1 MAVKIIINR
10 KVPKEKEQALLPLL
24 LELRALATVQRGYIS
39 GETLRN
45 VQEPEEYVV
54 ISTWRSVEDWDA
66 WAASQKR
73 AEIQGRIDDLLG
85 EKTEYGIYF
94 YG

>member
-1 MAVKIIINR
+1 MTVKIIIKR
-10 KVPKEKEQALLPLL
+10 KVPKEKEAELLPLL
-24 LELRALATVQRGYIS
+24 IELRALATAQPGYVS

-45 VQEPEEYVV
+45 VDDPKDYIV
-54 ISTWRSVEDWDA
+54 ISTWQS
-66 WAASQKR
+66 
-73 AEIQGRIDDLLG
+73 IDDWRTWAVNMRRVEVQDKVDALLG